1 MAKPKI
7 RPDVGSPEWRLLN
20 ALESHEKSML
30 EARQKL
36 DEGDPQEAGQ
46 HLWTA
51 FDVLSR
57 TISKSSN
64 SYPYPDMSKAERV
77 DIVVRLAWMLCGC
90 GHAHRAVELAM
101 KHYED
106 VSESSTQG
114 ARLRE
119 VIRAAWAQSGYT
131 AKSDREAINGIT
143 GTKKLAKA
151 IIEAKHKK
159 REEE

>member
-20 ALESHEKSML
+20 ALESYESSML
-30 EARQKL
+30 AAKQEL
-36 DEGDPQEAGQ
+36 DEGDPEGAEQ
-46 HLWTA
+46 HLFSA
-51 FDVLSR
+51 FNTLSR
-57 TISKSSN
+57 VVSKSN
-64 SYPYPDMSKAERV
+64 DGYPYPDMSKQERV
-77 DIVVRLAWMLCGC
+77 DIVIRLAWIICGY
-90 GHAHRAVELAM
+90 GYPDRAAELAM

-106 VSESSTQG
+106 VPGSSTQG

-131 AKSDREAINGIT
+131 AKSDREAINGIA

-151 IIEAKHKK
+151 IIEAKRKK
-159 REEE
+159 REEK